1 MRKDEF
7 GESKQIPIKGNGI
20 VYYEVN
26 NLGLVF
32 LAVCIDHLWRVLR

>member
-7 GESKQIPIKGNGI
+7 GESKQIPNKGNGI

-26 NLGLVF
+26 NLCLVF
-32 LAVCIDHLWRVLR
+32 LAVS